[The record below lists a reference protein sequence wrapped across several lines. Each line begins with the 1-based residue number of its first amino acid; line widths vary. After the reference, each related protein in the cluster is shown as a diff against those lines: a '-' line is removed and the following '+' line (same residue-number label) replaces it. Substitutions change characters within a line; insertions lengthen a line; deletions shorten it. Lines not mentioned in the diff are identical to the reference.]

1 MSVGSKDPCDCN
13 DLPQMPEFSFFT
25 DIAQTKLAI
34 NLDSVDTLEE
44 IPFKPNKPPPLSKEN
59 QHFIDLGNNNG
70 YNSFQERY
78 DKIRQYVSDRK
89 KQRDIK
95 TSIFT
100 CFKEN
105 KPQFSGIVQ
114 RIITSKT
121 EEDTKRFERDDPWIG
136 YKKEIMEMLYG
147 DVDMNCGKL
156 NYVFNMRKYYQLC
169 IDQVNREMK
178 SLVGEENKHTK
189 KALRILEEQ
198 KTTLSTDPKIL
209 QSTML
214 SNALDEK
221 TYGQVSL
228 ADAMKKDR
236 TDMRKLDGYK
246 ELHGLF
252 SQRIQDLTKYT
263 TDEYARYVFEE
274 CKPQVAPGGGQAAPP
289 AAPIQPQTSGTGRGG
304 MFSGQIKEM
313 FTNKGAGG
321 GPKPGMK
328 GGNADTNSIIKILER
343 NADYYITYSNLLLY
357 LTSLNYYYL
366 DKTAPNRKAQLNK
379 FSSKIMSLIAPMKG
393 GSKKN
398 GTLKKKLKSLTK
410 KKSVK
415 HKSIPRQIGGAPD
428 RMETNNWVFFGY
440 NNNGQINFGIVYENL
455 TGGLGVLK
463 FAPPNGPTTT
473 EALYRLVYSIIQ
485 SGGSNPQTTIN
496 NTSLIIIGSNPPA
509 RPSYNLI
516 LQPRSHD
523 YMFGNNMN
531 KFISYLYCNNYIDRT
546 NTKSLLSSEQLS
558 YLMRINVLGQA
569 HILSTLNF
577 VNGSNTQIRK
587 FTGRAGEYAP
597 AFFGTLTFLTNVN
610 PSNLKRDERYIH
622 IDKDNGRSQ
631 FISISELTTSLP
643 CDTPFRDLN
652 KDSNLSENIASGQ
665 EATGA
670 GGGGGGGRRV
680 VPMDVPDA
688 GDTGR
693 GVRQSAPVIK
703 GTAQQQ
709 LHQLIQIYKSGKAP
723 ESQIEQAL
731 KANIAAMEQ
740 QQADID
746 QEKRRAC
753 EIICQKRL
761 DELNRLINV
770 KCLKIMQEISTKLD
784 NLERQQNKYP
794 VNLNGFRPLRIDI
807 HANPI
812 IINPDNLLG
821 LEDRTVSIVYENSCK
836 QVEFVKNLFLFIE
849 QCDNLNAVKPWRNS
863 ISKLILGFMKRV
875 VYGKTLGDM
884 TGITIDKPGYNIFNL
899 VLMGT
904 PGVGKSY
911 NANIIGKALFYSG
924 LLAKGKLQVITSTD
938 LIAGYI
944 GQTKGQVAEKL
955 AGALG
960 DVFFLDEAYAIAGKP
975 GPNKQFDKYGQEALD
990 EITDFSSKN
999 IGLLSFIVAGYEYE
1013 MQTQF
1018 LDVNPG
1024 LPRRFQT
1031 QIVLTR
1037 NSIKGLWNIVYSQ
1050 MKQNFIGELYSS
1062 TNIKYHEACFQI
1074 LNILFNYQVK
1084 PNPLIKGSEDLN
1096 ELWRTLSSATGRKVF
1111 ASRIKCGRM
1120 NEETQQ
1126 IEPTET
1132 YVPFMQLNRDLFGE
1146 YIFPLGNRD
1155 FSRITKQFLQSF
1167 ILYKTGIQNNS
1178 KFPPNGDL
1186 FRSQSDT
1193 MIKMAGMILNDF
1205 QTGKG
1210 LGLAQQTTTTP
1221 EQWADYIRYLYF
1233 DLFFKKNPA
1242 FPISI
1247 ENITFEQTLSNQPNE
1262 EVNMFTIQSAYP
1274 DQVTMSRDILT
1285 GALSVAERGKQ
1296 RPPGTGT
1303 RGTDEWWFFSN
1314 SDFGRIYEDLLPL
1327 TTAGEPAG
1335 SRPVE
1340 PAPAAAPPVAP
1351 LGTAR
1356 PRTGGKKRSKKA
1368 GKKNKKKG
1376 GTRKKKKK

>member
-1 MSVGSKDPCDCN
+1 MSVGSKDPCDCK

-25 DIAQTKLAI
+25 DIAQNKLDI
-34 NLDSVDTLEE
+34 KLDSVDTLEE
-44 IPFKPNKPPPLSKEN
+44 ISFKPNEPPPLSKEN
-59 QHFIDLGNNNG
+59 KHFIYLGNDNG

-95 TSIFT
+95 TSIFN
-100 CFKEN
+100 CFKQN
-105 KPQFSGIVQ
+105 KDDFSEMVRGM
-114 RIITSKT
+114 ITSKT
-121 EEDTKRFERDDPWIG
+121 EEDIKRFERDDPWIG

-178 SLVGEENKHTK
+178 SLLGEENRHTK

-198 KTTLSTDPKIL
+198 KRTLSTDPKIL

-263 TDEYARYVFEE
+263 TAEYARYVFEQ
-274 CKPQVAPGGGQAAPP
+274 CKPEAAPGGGEAPRLAAPAP
-289 AAPIQPQTSGTGRGG
+289 APIQPQTSGTGRRG
-304 MFSGQIKEM
+304 MFSSGQIKEM
-313 FTNKGAGG
+313 FTNIGAGG
-321 GPKPGMK
+321 GPKPGMR
-328 GGNADTNSIIKILER
+328 GGNADTNSIIEILER

-398 GTLKKKLKSLTK
+398 GTLKKKIKSLTK

-415 HKSIPRQIGGAPD
+415 NKSIPRQIGGAPD
-428 RMETNNWVFFGY
+428 TMETADWVFFGY
-440 NNNGQINFGIVYENL
+440 NNNGQINFAVVYANL
-455 TGGLGVLK
+455 NGEIGFLR
-463 FAPPNGPTTT
+463 FEPPNAPPTTG
-473 EALYRLVYSIIQ
+473 EFLSKLNVVIQ
-485 SGGSNPQTTIN
+485 ETKSNSQTIPK
-496 NTSLIIIGSNPPA
+496 TSLLIPGSDPVA

-516 LQPRSHD
+516 LRQRKAYPPQD
-523 YMFGNNMN
+523 YFNSIQKLIN
-531 KFISYLYCNNYIDRT
+531 YLVCNNYLND
-546 NTKSLLSSEQLS
+546 NLSLSDAQMRSLPQYILNSGS
-558 YLMRINVLGQA
+558 YA
-569 HILSTLNF
+569 TLNF
-577 VNGSNTQIRK
+577 VNHQPSSNLGNGHINTVDFGS
-587 FTGRAGEYAP
+587 
-597 AFFGTLTFLTNVN
+597 LTFLTNFN
-610 PSNLKRDERYIH
+610 PGGLYYSIDQNGNPQKPFIPVSTLKNM
-622 IDKDNGRSQ
+622 KCAGS
-631 FISISELTTSLP
+631 FT
-643 CDTPFRDLN
+643 DLN
-652 KDSNLSENIASGQ
+652 KDPNLRENVPGGGAKPP
-665 EATGA
+665 ATTGA
-670 GGGGGGGRRV
+670 GGGARPR
-680 VPMDVPDA
+680 
-688 GDTGR
+688 
-693 GVRQSAPVIK
+693 APVIQ
-703 GTAQQQ
+703 GTPQQQ
-709 LHQLIQIYKSGKAP
+709 LQQLTELLKSGNAP
-723 ESQIEQAL
+723 ESQLEQAL
-731 KANIAAMEQ
+731 KANIAAMEKQ
-740 QQADID
+740 KAEIEQK
-746 QEKRRAC
+746 KREAC

-761 DELNRLINV
+761 EELNRLINV
-770 KCLKIMQEISTKLD
+770 KCLKIIQEISTKLD

-794 VNLNGFRPLRIDI
+794 VNLDKFRPLGIDTD
-807 HANPI
+807 ANPI

-821 LEDRTVSIVYENSCK
+821 LGNTTVSIVYENSCK
-836 QVEFVKNLFLFIE
+836 RVEFVKNLFLFIE
-849 QCDNLNAVKPWRNS
+849 QCDNLNAVKPWRNN

-911 NANIIGKALFYSG
+911 NANIIGKALYYSG

-975 GPNKQFDKYGQEALD
+975 GPDKQFDKYGQEALD

-1013 MQTQF
+1013 MKTQF

-1024 LPRRFQT
+1024 LPRRFPT

-1050 MKQNFIGELYSS
+1050 MKQNFIGELYS
-1062 TNIKYHEACFQI
+1062 TRNIMYHEACFQI

-1084 PNPLIKGSEDLN
+1084 PNPVIKGSEDLN
-1096 ELWRTLSSATGRKVF
+1096 PLWGTLSRV
-1111 ASRIKCGRM
+1111 
-1120 NEETQQ
+1120 
-1126 IEPTET
+1126 
-1132 YVPFMQLNRDLFGE
+1132 
-1146 YIFPLGNRD
+1146 
-1155 FSRITKQFLQSF
+1155 TK
-1167 ILYKTGIQNNS
+1167 
-1178 KFPPNGDL
+1178 
-1186 FRSQSDT
+1186 
-1193 MIKMAGMILNDF
+1193 
-1205 QTGKG
+1205 
-1210 LGLAQQTTTTP
+1210 
-1221 EQWADYIRYLYF
+1221 
-1233 DLFFKKNPA
+1233 
-1242 FPISI
+1242 
-1247 ENITFEQTLSNQPNE
+1247 
-1262 EVNMFTIQSAYP
+1262 
-1274 DQVTMSRDILT
+1274 
-1285 GALSVAERGKQ
+1285 
-1296 RPPGTGT
+1296 
-1303 RGTDEWWFFSN
+1303 
-1314 SDFGRIYEDLLPL
+1314 
-1327 TTAGEPAG
+1327 
-1335 SRPVE
+1335 
-1340 PAPAAAPPVAP
+1340 
-1351 LGTAR
+1351 
-1356 PRTGGKKRSKKA
+1356 
-1368 GKKNKKKG
+1368 
-1376 GTRKKKKK
+1376 